1 MKENVLILFKP
12 DVMAKGL
19 SGVVLTRLWQSGL
32 KLVAIRVVKVSR
44 GLAQEHY
51 RHLQDQPFYNDI
63 VEYLQG
69 KFHGSCPVMALV
81 YSGEGAIKKLRDIA
95 GATNPEEAAP
105 HTIRGALGRITTA
118 GIFENVLHVSSDR
131 KEAEREIKLWF
142 EADDIEDNL
151 YPVKTKIVKS
161 YQKKIWG

>member
-32 KLVAIRVVKVSR
+32 KLVAIRVVKMSR

-51 RHLQDQPFYNDI
+51 RHLQDQPFITISWNI
-63 VEYLQG
+63 CR
-69 KFHGSCPVMALV
+69 KICGSCPAMALI

-95 GATNPEEAAP
+95 GATGPE
-105 HTIRGALGRITTA
+105 G
-118 GIFENVLHVSSDR
+118 
-131 KEAEREIKLWF
+131 
-142 EADDIEDNL
+142 
-151 YPVKTKIVKS
+151 
-161 YQKKIWG
+161 